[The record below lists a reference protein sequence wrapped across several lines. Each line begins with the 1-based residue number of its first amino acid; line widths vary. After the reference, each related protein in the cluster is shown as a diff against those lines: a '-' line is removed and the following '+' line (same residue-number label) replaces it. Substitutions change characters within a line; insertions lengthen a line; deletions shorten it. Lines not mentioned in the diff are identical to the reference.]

1 MYGTEKEVLD
11 LIEQERMTMLM
22 IRMELVMFIR
32 IGRKRE
38 MFRPKMMSILII
50 VILTVNC

>member
-11 LIEQERMTMLM
+11 LIVQERMTMVM
-22 IRMELVMFIR
+22 IRMELVIFIKM
-32 IGRKRE
+32 GRRRE

-50 VILTVNC
+50 N